1 MKNTLFVI
9 ALFSCLISA
18 NAQVRPDQAIE
29 KTTAEDTDEI
39 YSQYNGLLRRIKFST
54 AKTYFQTGL
63 TLLDLGISDG
73 TSGQVLTTDGSGNF
87 SFTTVSGGG
96 SGGTDDQTLS
106 FAGTTLSI
114 EDGNSVDLSSLQDG
128 TGTDDQTIDVF
139 SLAGTTLSLSL
150 ESDGQAAQTVDLSSL
165 QDGTGTDDQT
175 SVEVSFSPTG
185 NISSSDV
192 QSMGEELQTQID
204 GLQTTSGVVNG
215 ATNLGTFSGSTIS
228 DNTTTKAALQ
238 ELETAVESSSGS
250 YTVTDNTPQTLSL
263 SRSLSM
269 NDLSVA
275 DETVINRQ
283 VTISGTANTSNNNST
298 IYTNSTTLQ
307 TDASTNKQFI
317 NTNDILTIDATQGF
331 TLDGKIVNYNT
342 LLNDRSTT
350 LTSNT
355 TAAVYT
361 YKKDRTSGTA
371 SNGVALEANV
381 NAQNGTIT
389 NAKAL
394 DINVTEVNGT
404 NTNAIGIQINDIEG
418 TTQYAIKQDGADDLN
433 QFSGQVTIQNIL
445 NLVPILGA
453 DAPASPS
460 EGDVIIV
467 SDTATSPFTVAGM
480 YLYLGSAWSKL

>member
-54 AKTYFQTGL
+54 AKTYFQQGVVDSIA
-63 TLLDLGISDG
+63 LLQDSIIVVFK
-73 TSGQVLTTDGSGNF
+73 SGVETHRDTIAG
-87 SFTTVSGGG
+87 VGGG
-96 SGGTDDQTLS
+96 DSGTDDQTLS
-106 FAGTTLSI
+106 FVGTTLSI
-114 EDGNSVDLSSLQDG
+114 EDGNSVNLSSLQDG

-150 ESDGQAAQTVDLSSL
+150 ENDGQATQTVDLSSL

-175 SVEVSFSPTG
+175 AAEVSFSSTG
-185 NISSSDV
+185 NIVSSDV

-204 GLQTTSGVVNG
+204 GLQTTSGVANG
-215 ATNLGTFSGSTIS
+215 ATDLGTFSGSTIS

-250 YTVTDNTPQTLSL
+250 YTVTDNTPQTLNL

-269 NDLSVA
+269 NDLSVFG
-275 DETVINRQ
+275 ETVINRE
-283 VTISGTANTSNNNST
+283 VNVDGAANTSNNNST
-298 IYTNSTTLQ
+298 VYTNSTTLK
-307 TDASTNKQFI
+307 TNAYTNRFFT
-317 NTNDILTIDATQGF
+317 NTIDILTIDAGQAFDLT
-331 TLDGKIVNYNT
+331 GKIVNYNN
-342 LLNDRSTT
+342 LLNDRSTV
-350 LTSNT
+350 ST
-355 TAAVYT
+355 TNAIAAEYL
-361 YKKDRTSGTA
+361 YQKDRTSGTA
-371 SNGVALEANV
+371 SNGIALSATV

-394 DINVTEVNGT
+394 DINVTQGSGT
-404 NTNAIGIQINDIEG
+404 NTNAIGIQINDVQG
-418 TTQYAIKQDGADDLN
+418 TTEYAIKQDGVDDLN
-433 QFSGQVTIQNIL
+433 QFAGQVTIQNIL

-453 DAPASPS
+453 NAPASPS

-480 YLYLGSAWSKL
+480 YLYLGGAWSKL